1 MNKKYKVNAGRE
13 FIFRAHDNFAGESYQ
28 GAAYPGDVVIWL
40 QNGGVDVVITDGK
53 TQQRIQTMNYPH
65 TISKAVETGILTQVE

>member
-40 QNGGVDVVITDGK
+40 QNGGVDVVITD
-53 TQQRIQTMNYPH
+53 
-65 TISKAVETGILTQVE
+65 